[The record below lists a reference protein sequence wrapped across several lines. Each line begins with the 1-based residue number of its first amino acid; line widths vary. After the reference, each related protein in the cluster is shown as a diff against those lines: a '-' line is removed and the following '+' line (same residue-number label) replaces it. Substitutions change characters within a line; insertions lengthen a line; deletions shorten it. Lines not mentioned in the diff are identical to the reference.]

1 MEKIRILVV
10 EDEIVVAIALV
21 EMLEDL
27 GYEVLDNAIG
37 YSEAVEVLERDAPDL
52 ALLDITL
59 GGAKSGIDLA
69 QLIRERYEMPIIFLT
84 SHHDKETVQRAMAV
98 TPNGYW

>member
-27 GYEVLDNAIG
+27 GYEVVDNAIG
-37 YSEAVEVLERDAPDL
+37 
-52 ALLDITL
+52 
-59 GGAKSGIDLA
+59 
-69 QLIRERYEMPIIFLT
+69 
-84 SHHDKETVQRAMAV
+84 
-98 TPNGYW
+98 